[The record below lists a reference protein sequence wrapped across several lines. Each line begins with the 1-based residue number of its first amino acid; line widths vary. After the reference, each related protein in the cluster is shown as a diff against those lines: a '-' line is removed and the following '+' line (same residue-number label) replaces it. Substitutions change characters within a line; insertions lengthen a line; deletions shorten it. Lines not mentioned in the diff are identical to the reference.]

1 MGVALTFVSVSM
13 YFKQALPTLITT
25 VVDGVALN
33 LLRIHELGIQHIM
46 VATLVPLA
54 CVPYT
59 TFVNNFTT
67 CVNNQTLSN
76 ETIQHNSLLEDR
88 VKLLNKVLPEA
99 DIIIINQTKAMETLF
114 HNGQEYGW

>member
-1 MGVALTFVSVSM
+1 
-13 YFKQALPTLITT
+13 
-25 VVDGVALN
+25 VDGIALN

-46 VATLVPLA
+46 VATMVPLA

-59 TFVNNFTT
+59 TFVKNFTT
-67 CVNNQTLSN
+67 CVNNQTISN